1 MCSSDLLVCGFINRL
16 PFVTPLVCQSSN
28 ASIMSS
34 LARMLRITN
43 LQKLSKLSSE
53 STTFVSKCTM
63 RLKSSMAT
71 AAYDHAVKVFPS
83 IIVGP
88 NKSIVPNGSFAEAQA
103 QVRSFHNSS

>member
-1 MCSSDLLVCGFINRL
+1 
-16 PFVTPLVCQSSN
+16 
-28 ASIMSS
+28 
-34 LARMLRITN
+34 
-43 LQKLSKLSSE
+43 
-53 STTFVSKCTM
+53 M

-103 QVRSFHNSS
+103 QVRSFRHSS